1 MTTATRH
8 TNHRPSTRHWLD
20 ANGKLTKINTPRGPR
35 YQHEG
40 GSLIQVTD
48 ETLLACFNTRVWYPG
63 QVVEFAPYHVQ
74 LVEYFPEAKI
84 WLASVIR

>member
-8 TNHRPSTRHWLD
+8 TSTRHWGD
-20 ANGKLTKINTPRGPR
+20 ANGKLTRIETPRGPR

-40 GSLIQVTD
+40 GALIQITD
-48 ETLLACFNTRVWYPG
+48 EALVARFNTRIWYPG

-74 LVEYFPEAKI
+74 LVQHFPEAAI